1 MISLFLCPATAATM
15 AAGRKVLPQG
25 GATNAGRGRSGFFVC
40 KVKKNTA
47 LPSSFT
53 AEMEVKIRK
62 WM

>member
-1 MISLFLCPATAATM
+1 VISLFLCPATAATM

-25 GATNAGRGRSGFFVC
+25 ATNAGRGRSGIFAY

-47 LPSSFT
+47 LPSSFA

>member
-1 MISLFLCPATAATM
+1 M
-15 AAGRKVLPQG
+15 AAGHKVLPQ
-25 GATNAGRGRSGFFVC
+25 GATNAGRGRSGIFAC

-47 LPSSFT
+47 LPSSFA